1 MRSQQEYVE
10 EKEKI
15 MSLSPQQLPA
25 IPEETARVA
34 RSLHPKG
41 NRYMWLRDQ
50 LGAIY
55 DDEQFATLYPTTGQL
70 AEQP

>member
-1 MRSQQEYVE
+1 MRSQQEYAE

-50 LGAIY
+50 
-55 DDEQFATLYPTTGQL
+55 
-70 AEQP
+70 